1 MKHKE
6 LDNKRSNAEFATERD
21 YEDFEQFGNIV
32 FVMLDLI
39 IGLNY
44 QTIQKKW
51 SCIFIEKNHT
61 YQNGTLLSKNMK
73 TKDQNVESLILKW
86 NAF

>member
-44 QTIQKKW
+44 QTIQKNEAVYLLKRIILIRMGH
-51 SCIFIEKNHT
+51 C
-61 YQNGTLLSKNMK
+61 YQR
-73 TKDQNVESLILKW
+73 I
-86 NAF
+86 

>member
-1 MKHKE
+1 LKHKE

-44 QTIQKKW
+44 QTIQKK
-51 SCIFIEKNHT
+51 
-61 YQNGTLLSKNMK
+61 
-73 TKDQNVESLILKW
+73 
-86 NAF
+86 